1 MSESKSGVYFLCHKP
16 VKGFDTIRWK
26 KILKEPD
33 GFLEQLSVDINEA
46 LRESEHGLPAER
58 GKSQTV

>member
-1 MSESKSGVYFLCHKP
+1 M
-16 VKGFDTIRWK
+16 T
-26 KILKEPD
+26 LKESD
-33 GFLEQLSVDINEA
+33 DFREQLSVDINEA